1 MRGIGRI
8 RCIGAAAML
17 AIAIVATAWAGGMR
31 GEAQPAPGPRVLLL
45 YDMEGIT
52 GAVRPTDV
60 NAGSPTYQATR
71 ESLVE
76 DVNAAIRGLMKAGV
90 REVVVTDAHGSGSP
104 DPDYILE
111 RMPKGAR
118 HEIRDEPYDPYI
130 DLMDRSFAA
139 VVTIAMHSRAGG
151 KGFVA
156 HTYYGHTRWVMH
168 GHDMNESMLVAASA
182 ARVGTPLILV
192 TGDDVLEKEVKAFSP
207 RTEYVTVKTAV
218 SVEEARP
225 RPRAE
230 VSADIEA
237 AAARAFANVGS
248 IPPWD
253 PRLPAEFDNDCSYV
267 MPEQAAVAIN
277 FPGAAAVDAK
287 TVRVRTRSFLEAYL
301 AFRALAGFTA
311 LATQRVVL
319 EGVRGEPGGADLIRK
334 AQGRLPARAERSFVA
349 AEKTISRPY
358 GRHGYR

>member
-1 MRGIGRI
+1 MM
-8 RCIGAAAML
+8 AANGTL
-17 AIAIVATAWAGGMR
+17 TS
-31 GEAQPAPGPRVLLL
+31 QAPSGSRVLLL

-52 GAVRPTDV
+52 GAVQPTDV

-76 DVNAAIRGLMKAGV
+76 DVNAAIRGLLSAGA
-90 REVVVTDAHGSGSP
+90 REIVVTDGHGSGSP
-104 DPDYILE
+104 DPDYILD

-130 DLMDRSFAA
+130 DLMDKSFAA

-151 KGFVA
+151 GGFLA
-156 HTYYGHTRWVMH
+156 HTYYGHTRWVMN

-207 RTEYVTVKTAV
+207 RTEYVAVKRAV
-218 SVEEARP
+218 SVEEAQS

-230 VSADIEA
+230 VSAEIEA
-237 AAARAFANVGS
+237 AAARALRNVAS
-248 IPPWD
+248 IPPWK
-253 PRLPAEFDNDCSYV
+253 PAMPAEFANEYGYV

-277 FPGAAAVDAK
+277 FPGATVVDNK
-287 TVRVRTRSFLEAYL
+287 TVRVRARSFIDAYL
-301 AFRALAGFTA
+301 SFRALAGFTA
-311 LATQRVVL
+311 LATQRVL
-319 EGVRGEPGGADLIRK
+319 LDGVRAQEGGPALIQK
-334 AQGRLPARAERSFVA
+334 AQSRVPSRRERTFKATGTS
-349 AEKTISRPY
+349 IPRPY
-358 GRHGYR
+358 GRHGYQ

>member
-1 MRGIGRI
+1 MKVSGRALVSI
-8 RCIGAAAML
+8 LVAAAVIL
-17 AIAIVATAWAGGMR
+17 AAGAR
-31 GEAQPAPGPRVLLL
+31 RPPAAQEAAPGPRVLLL

-90 REVVVTDAHGSGSP
+90 REVVVTDGHGSGSP
-104 DPDYILE
+104 DPDYILD
-111 RMPKGAR
+111 RMPPGAR

-139 VVTIAMHSRAGG
+139 VVTIAMHSKAGG
-151 KGFVA
+151 GGFLA
-156 HTYYGHTRWVMH
+156 HTYNGHTRWLMH

-207 RTEYVTVKTAV
+207 RTEYVVVKRAI
-218 SVEEARP
+218 SVEEAAS

-230 VSADIEA
+230 VSAAIEA
-237 AAARAFANVGS
+237 AAERAMRNVKAV
-248 IPPWD
+248 PPWD
-253 PRLPAEFDNDCSYV
+253 PRLPETFENQYGYIL
-267 MPEQAAVAIN
+267 PEHAAVAIN
-277 FPGAAAVDAK
+277 FPGARPVDDK
-287 TVRVRTRSFLEAYL
+287 TVAFTARSFLEAYL
-301 AFRALAGFTA
+301 AFRALAGFTG
-311 LATQRVVL
+311 LATQRLLL
-319 EGVRGEPGGADLIRK
+319 EGVREQQGGRELIETV
-334 AQGRLPARAERSFVA
+334 AQGRLPARRDRSFA
-349 AEKTISRPY
+349 ATGSTIPRPY